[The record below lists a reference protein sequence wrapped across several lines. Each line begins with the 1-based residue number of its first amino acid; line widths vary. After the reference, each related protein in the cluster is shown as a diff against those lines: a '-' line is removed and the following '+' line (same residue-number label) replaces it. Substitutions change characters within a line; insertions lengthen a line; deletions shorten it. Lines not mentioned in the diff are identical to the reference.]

1 LVFPEAARTEGGRV
15 LLHCQAG
22 VSRSPTIAI
31 AYLMRLERVTMCEAY
46 RRVKAVRPI
55 ISPNLNFVGQL
66 MELEASLQ
74 DPSWSEK
81 HAEAVS
87 APGGGIS

>member
-1 LVFPEAARTEGGRV
+1 V

-74 DPSWSEK
+74 DPTWSEK
-81 HAEAVS
+81 QAETAS
-87 APGGGIS
+87 AASGGSIS

>member
-1 LVFPEAARTEGGRV
+1 V

-66 MELEASLQ
+66 MELEASLMLQQQ

-81 HAEAVS
+81 QAAAP